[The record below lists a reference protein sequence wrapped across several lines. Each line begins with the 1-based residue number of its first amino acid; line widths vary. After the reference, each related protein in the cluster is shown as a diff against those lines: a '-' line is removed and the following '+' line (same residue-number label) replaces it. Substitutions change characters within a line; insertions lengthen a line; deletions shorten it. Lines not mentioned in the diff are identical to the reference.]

1 MNDYSKEQLI
11 QAEIDQ
17 YFKNSKNLKCPAS
30 MKKNLYQEISNNRTG
45 FSWFPN
51 KIAMAGISL
60 VFITSVAF
68 KISHN
73 QLTQKESLNQAQ
85 AELMVAMHY
94 INRVSFKSLSS
105 VNNNGIKPGLIKPLA
120 TSVAQL

>member
-1 MNDYSKEQLI
+1 MNKHSKEQLI
-11 QAEIDQ
+11 QAEIEQ
-17 YFKNSKNLKCPAS
+17 YFESSKKIKCPAS
-30 MKKNLYQEISNNRTG
+30 MKKNLYQEISNKRTG
-45 FSWFPN
+45 FSWFPSRM
-51 KIAMAGISL
+51 AVAGISL
-60 VFITSVAF
+60 VFISSVAF

-73 QLTQKESLNQAQ
+73 QLSQKESLDQAQ

-120 TSVAQL
+120 TSVALL